1 MVSTC
6 KELSHLLRLAQCLV
20 HKIGFMI
27 TCCLLKAASQR
38 PRRATGSTK
47 VKAPLRSWSTGGS
60 GCSPVKPSAGTSIMA
75 NQGGLSPTQEAPRAP
90 CDFRIETRSHQAHQ
104 TPKSWHPLFSGLGL
118 VWAFPLCWL
127 SPRLSSWAARSLP
140 QGSCPPPSRLYHN
153 PPTLFFVPK
162 TSVCKCTLDSSPLFS
177 PASGSF

>member
-1 MVSTC
+1 MLPSESC
-6 KELSHLLRLAQCLV
+6 FPKASKGNQKHQGQSSSALV
-20 HKIGFMI
+20 EY
-27 TCCLLKAASQR
+27 
-38 PRRATGSTK
+38 RR
-47 VKAPLRSWSTGGS
+47 V

-127 SPRLSSWAARSLP
+127 SPRLSSGAARSLP